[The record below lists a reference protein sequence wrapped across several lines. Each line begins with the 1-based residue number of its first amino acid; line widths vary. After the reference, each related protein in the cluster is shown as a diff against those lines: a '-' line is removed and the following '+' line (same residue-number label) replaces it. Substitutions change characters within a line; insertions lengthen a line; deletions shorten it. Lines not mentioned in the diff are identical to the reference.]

1 MNSDDDV
8 PIMYEQQPE
17 DYYEKESKLNPL
29 ITIYRDFILCY
40 FFNCYL
46 FSIKCNNGLDIIG
59 LCCACYYAPCYIIY
73 ALGTRFDICFR

>member
-29 ITIYRDFILCY
+29 ITIYSGLY
-40 FFNCYL
+40 FMLLIISIYL
-46 FSIKCNNGLDIIG
+46 SIKCNNGLDIVG